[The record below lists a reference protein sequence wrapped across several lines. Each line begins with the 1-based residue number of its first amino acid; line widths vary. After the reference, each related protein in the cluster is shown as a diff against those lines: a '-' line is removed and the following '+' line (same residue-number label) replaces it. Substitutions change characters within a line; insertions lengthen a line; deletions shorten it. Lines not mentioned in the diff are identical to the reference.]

1 MNLENKILIAQILAP
16 FGIKGWL
23 KIKSFADPHENIS
36 TYKNFEILIDDCLEK
51 IEIENITFEKDIK
64 IKSPFSWIND
74 KTQGTKGSSKYIKK
88 AKSETTF
95 QKCWSG

>member
-51 IEIENITFEKDIK
+51 IEIENITFENKK
-64 IKSPFSWIND
+64 IFMNFFFILSLHNLNKEQF
-74 KTQGTKGSSKYIKK
+74 KTPGNLKLLK
-88 AKSETTF
+88 
-95 QKCWSG
+95 